1 MHLQSILVYLT
12 LIIIMVLCG
21 IYTMSQYSYA
31 IKNNRSY
38 YKSNFFWRIDIIL
51 PIILFSILMGMRF
64 NVGYDH
70 LAYLDGY
77 LSKNYIG
84 KDEPLFFL
92 ISEIS
97 WYFNLHYTVYF
108 GIIAFLQITFFYLSF
123 KDERYLL
130 PFLMFFLFTN
140 GTHQSWVNIIRQS
153 LATCI
158 WLYSLKYIDNKK
170 PLTYLLICLL
180 LYFIHRSALILL
192 FFYPVLKSDKDIFKN
207 VKIQLILLGISFIIG
222 KYFYIIEK
230 WLELLIE
237 FYISILGKD
246 FYLNYTI
253 DNMLENVADSGSGLA
268 YFFKLLLN
276 ITIIIQSKKLKLY
289 FNRRRFKIIYSLFF
303 IGLLFFYIFPIGSIS
318 FTRPFRYLY
327 IFQTIMYSYYAYYLY
342 KNYKR
347 QPIYLFLL
355 IIIIMTF
362 IGIFILSQYF

>member
-1 MHLQSILVYLT
+1 
-12 LIIIMVLCG
+12 
-21 IYTMSQYSYA
+21 
-31 IKNNRSY
+31 
-38 YKSNFFWRIDIIL
+38 
-51 PIILFSILMGMRF
+51 
-64 NVGYDH
+64 
-70 LAYLDGY
+70 
-77 LSKNYIG
+77 
-84 KDEPLFFL
+84 
-92 ISEIS
+92 
-97 WYFNLHYTVYF
+97 
-108 GIIAFLQITFFYLSF
+108 
-123 KDERYLL
+123 
-130 PFLMFFLFTN
+130 
-140 GTHQSWVNIIRQS
+140 
-153 LATCI
+153 
-158 WLYSLKYIDNKK
+158 
-170 PLTYLLICLL
+170 LICLL

-289 FNRRRFKIIYSLFF
+289 FNRRRFNIIYSLFF

-362 IGIFILSQYF
+362 IGIFILSQYFADEQSSTLYQFYFQNKYIYGYPR